1 MKLKCHIQTLS
12 TVVTPVKVKAIQYH
26 TRLIKSMTKG
36 ILNDQAKRRALCSF
50 TQGAVQPKHAM
61 QDSQFL
67 GFFFFTM

>member
-1 MKLKCHIQTLS
+1 
-12 TVVTPVKVKAIQYH
+12 
-26 TRLIKSMTKG
+26 MTKG